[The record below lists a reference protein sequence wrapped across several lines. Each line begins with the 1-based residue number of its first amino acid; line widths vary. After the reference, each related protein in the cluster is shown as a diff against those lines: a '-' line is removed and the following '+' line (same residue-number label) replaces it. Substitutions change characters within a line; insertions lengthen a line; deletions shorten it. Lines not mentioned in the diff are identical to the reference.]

1 MQSLMTILHVLI
13 AFAIIGLVLLQ
24 HGKGADMGASFGG
37 GAANTM
43 FGSMGPASF
52 LLKLTMGLGL
62 SFFATSLIL
71 GVMSSHQTSHALDFL
86 NTPAPTS
93 INLAPSMPELPSIP
107 ASPASP
113 VSSESPVIPS
123 ASGA

>member
-1 MQSLMTILHVLI
+1 MQSLVTILHVLI

-62 SFFATSLIL
+62 GFFATSLIL
-71 GVMSSHQTSHALDFL
+71 GVMSSHQTRHALDFL
-86 NTPAPTS
+86 SAPAPTS
-93 INLAPSMPELPSIP
+93 INLAPSIPELPSIP
-107 ASPASP
+107 VSPPAS
-113 VSSESPVIPS
+113 
-123 ASGA
+123 GG